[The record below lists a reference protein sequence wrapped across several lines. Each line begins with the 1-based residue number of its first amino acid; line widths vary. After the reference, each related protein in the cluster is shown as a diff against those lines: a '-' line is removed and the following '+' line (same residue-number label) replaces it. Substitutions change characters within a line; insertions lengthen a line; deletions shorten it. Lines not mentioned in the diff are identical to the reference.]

1 MRGPMADWDLPA
13 LLLRLIEF
21 NTRARLW
28 QESGGKGQKPK
39 PLVLPDDKARTS
51 RPASSRSGEETA
63 QRLRNLGMIPADTA
77 D

>member
-1 MRGPMADWDLPA
+1 MADWDLPA

-39 PLVLPDDKARTS
+39 PLSLPDEKARTS
-51 RPASSRSGEETA
+51 EPASSRSGEETA
-63 QRLRNLGMIPADTA
+63 RHLRNLGLIPADST